1 MALSDREPVQG
12 WAAVPPGPSAG
23 SGPAAAGA
31 PLVVRCF
38 GGFHLEIPGRRLDWA
53 SVRPRVRAL
62 LRFLAAHGGR
72 PVHREIILAALW
84 PELPLRSGVRN
95 LHVGVSMLRA
105 FLEPG
110 LRRGESR
117 FVRRDGESYLLAL
130 PPSAYCD
137 VRSFEEAVATWRRA
151 VCTGD
156 RAVAVAALRDALDQ
170 YGGDLLPE
178 DGPAEWVVPERD
190 RYRTLAA
197 ESAAT
202 LAALELEAGRL
213 TAAVT
218 AARRG
223 LELDG
228 FRDDAWRVL
237 AEAQQRSGDTAA
249 YARTRR
255 AYARMLRTL
264 GVDEPARVA

>member
-1 MALSDREPVQG
+1 MGLSDREPGQG
-12 WAAVPPGPSAG
+12 RAAVRPQPGTA
-23 SGPAAAGA
+23 SGHAADA

-38 GGFHLEIPGRRLDWA
+38 GGFHLEIPGRQLDWT

-72 PVHREIILAALW
+72 PVHRETILAALW
-84 PELPLRSGVRN
+84 PELPVRSGIRN

-117 FVRRDGESYLLAL
+117 LVRRDGESYQLAL
-130 PPSAYCD
+130 PPSARCD
-137 VRSFEEAVATWRRA
+137 VRSFEEAVTVARRA
-151 VCTGD
+151 VCAGQ
-156 RAVAVAALRDALDQ
+156 RAVAVAALREALDQ

-190 RYRTLAA
+190 RHRTLAA

-202 LAALELEAGRL
+202 LAALELEAGRFA
-213 TAAVT
+213 AAVV
-218 AARRG
+218 AARRS
-223 LELDG
+223 LEIDG
-228 FRDDAWRVL
+228 FRDDAWRTL
-237 AEAQQRSGDTAA
+237 AEAHQRSGDTAA
-249 YARTRR
+249 YARTRS
-255 AYARMLRTL
+255 AYARMLRAL
-264 GVDEPARVA
+264 GVEEPARVA